1 MHRVVVTDDYRNWGR
16 VEALY
21 KEAFGSSAKPAWV
34 IENMF
39 KKQMCSLYILEENTE
54 VLAFALA
61 GRLGENKLLLIDY
74 LAVDPLSQG
83 KGLGYKLT
91 QFIMEE
97 AKKDNELEGVVL
109 EAAADDQG
117 AISFWQKC
125 SFTRTSYAHQYKW
138 VPEPYIA
145 LVHEFKSGT
154 LSEVSPQFL
163 FELISKFHANSFKR
177 QKK

>member
-1 MHRVVVTDDYRNWGR
+1 MDRVVVTDDYRNWGR

-21 KEAFGSSAKPAWV
+21 KAAFGSSAKPAWV

-39 KKQMCSLYILEENTE
+39 KKQMCSLYILEEDRE
-54 VLAFALA
+54 ALAA

-91 QFIMEE
+91 QFIMAE

-109 EAAADDQG
+109 EAAADDEG
-117 AISFWQKC
+117 AISFWQKY
-125 SFTRTSYAHQYKW
+125 SFTRTSYVHQYKW

-145 LVHEFKSGT
+145 LVHKFKSGI